1 MFSILQSDTA
11 KHLTRRRA
19 VTFACMM
26 AIFMAA
32 VEATIVATAM
42 PTIVGQLGA
51 FHLFSWVFAAY
62 LLAQAVSTPIYGRLA
77 DLYGRKR
84 MFVSG
89 SALFL
94 LASTACGFTWA
105 FGEWGMA
112 SLVLFRTIQGF
123 GAGSLQSMATT
134 IIGDIYPPTDR
145 ARVQGWLSGVWGLA
159 ALAGPVLGAFI
170 VQHVHWAFVF
180 WINLP
185 FGIAAILI
193 MASSLH
199 ERIELRSHHVDIAGS
214 VLLMVG
220 VGGVLMTIVQAQTLS
235 VPLAASLFGAG
246 VLALLLLILQERRAK
261 EPIVPFQLWRQRI
274 VAECAAGGLTIGAL
288 LMCVVAFLP
297 TYVQAAMGRNVTYA
311 GTALAIQ
318 SVSWSISAIAAA
330 RLMGLTSYRTA
341 GLIGSALLISGTALL
356 ITLDREA
363 SFLRLGVA
371 TLLVGFG
378 MGFCNQTLL
387 LSTQGSV
394 HWNQRGV
401 ATASFLFART
411 IGQTIGAA
419 IGGAMLNF
427 GVARQV
433 PGAGDALER
442 LLDPDRRNELSA
454 EMIAR
459 LSSAIAGAL
468 HDVYIVAGVLAVATL
483 AIVLLLPARLSY
495 SPPTP
500 DQSGTKTGK

>member
-1 MFSILQSDTA
+1 
-11 KHLTRRRA
+11 
-19 VTFACMM
+19 MM

-77 DLYGRKR
+77 DLYGRRR

-134 IIGDIYPPTDR
+134 IVGDIYPPTDR

-185 FGIAAILI
+185 IGIVAILV
-193 MASSLH
+193 MASSLR
-199 ERIELRSHHVDIAGS
+199 ERIELRSHHVDVVGS

-220 VGGVLMTIVQAQTLS
+220 VGGVLMTVVQAQNLS
-235 VPLAASLFGAG
+235 VPLAASLFGVG
-246 VLALLLLILQERRAK
+246 VLALLLLILQERHAK

-274 VAECAAGGLTIGAL
+274 VAECSAGGLTIGAL
-288 LMCVVAFLP
+288 LMFVVAFLP
-297 TYVQAAMGRNVTYA
+297 TYVQAAMGRSVTFG
-311 GTALAIQ
+311 GTALAIL
-318 SVSWSISAIAAA
+318 SVSWSISAIVAA
-330 RLMGLTSYRTA
+330 RLMGLSSYRTV
-341 GLIGSALLISGTALL
+341 GLIGSAMLISGTAP
-356 ITLDREA
+356 
-363 SFLRLGVA
+363 
-371 TLLVGFG
+371 
-378 MGFCNQTLL
+378 N
-387 LSTQGSV
+387 
-394 HWNQRGV
+394 W
-401 ATASFLFART
+401 
-411 IGQTIGAA
+411 
-419 IGGAMLNF
+419 
-427 GVARQV
+427 
-433 PGAGDALER
+433 
-442 LLDPDRRNELSA
+442 
-454 EMIAR
+454 
-459 LSSAIAGAL
+459 
-468 HDVYIVAGVLAVATL
+468 
-483 AIVLLLPARLSY
+483 
-495 SPPTP
+495 
-500 DQSGTKTGK
+500 GK